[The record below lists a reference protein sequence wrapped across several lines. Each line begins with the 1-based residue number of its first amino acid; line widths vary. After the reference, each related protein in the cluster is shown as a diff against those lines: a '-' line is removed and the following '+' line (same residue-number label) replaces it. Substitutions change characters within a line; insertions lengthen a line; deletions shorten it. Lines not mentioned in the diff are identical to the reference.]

1 MKCRLKEMEEA
12 TTIRDTQSNVTKEMQ
27 GSLPMCLPIFS
38 FLLHES
44 IRRCTEPCRAHVI
57 AGPIAGRQ
65 HIQLVVRNNDELTKF
80 LGAITMLP
88 TVC

>member
-27 GSLPMCLPIFS
+27 
-38 FLLHES
+38 
-44 IRRCTEPCRAHVI
+44 
-57 AGPIAGRQ
+57 GPIAGRQ